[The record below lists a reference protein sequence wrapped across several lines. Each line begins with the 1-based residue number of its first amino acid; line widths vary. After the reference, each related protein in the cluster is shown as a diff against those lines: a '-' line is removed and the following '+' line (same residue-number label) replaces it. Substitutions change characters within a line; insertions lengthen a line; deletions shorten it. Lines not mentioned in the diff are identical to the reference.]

1 MTKRPTTRKRPTE
14 LKVKG
19 GWLAFHELNNFWCF
33 KTAIKL
39 ELELSDLESL
49 MSHDYLSYGQET
61 ISVSSILI
69 FPFTYL
75 QEQDLTFALLKT
87 GTQL

>member
-1 MTKRPTTRKRPTE
+1 MTKRPTTRKKPTE

-19 GWLAFHELNNFWCF
+19 GWLAFHELYNFWCF

-49 MSHDYLSYGQET
+49 MTHDYLSYRQET
-61 ISVSSILI
+61 ISVSSILFFSLYI
-69 FPFTYL
+69 PIGIGFDFGSKL
-75 QEQDLTFALLKT
+75 EH
-87 GTQL
+87 

>member
-19 GWLAFHELNNFWCF
+19 SWLVFQELYNFWCF

-39 ELELSDLESL
+39 ELEPSDLESL
-49 MSHDYLSYGQET
+49 MSHDYLSYRQET

-75 QEQDLTFALLKT
+75 KEQDFNFVRLKT